1 MNPDLAKHVATTA
14 VRTSTQLTSL
24 LPLLKTQCDS
34 AEYARL
40 LRSVASV
47 CGHISRE
54 ILHPIFAEHPDLEKD
69 LEESINKYGQVS

>member
-1 MNPDLAKHVATTA
+1 MNRDLAKWVATTA
-14 VRTSTQLTSL
+14 VRTSTQLSSL
-24 LPLLKTQCDS
+24 LPPLKTQCDA

-54 ILHPIFAEHPDLEKD
+54 ILHPVFAEHPDLEKD
-69 LEESINKYGQVS
+69 LEESINKFGQVS

>member
-1 MNPDLAKHVATTA
+1 MNRDLAKHVATAA
-14 VRTSTQLTSL
+14 VRTSTQLSSL

-47 CGHISRE
+47 CGHITRE
-54 ILHPIFAEHPDLEKD
+54 ILHPIFAEHPDLEKE
-69 LEESINKYGQVS
+69 LEASVDTYGKVL